1 MNEFRIPY
9 EVFREKLNKHENIYE
24 NNFEIVDNN
33 KFDDCW
39 IGYSENFNEYWFGL
53 PDGNNDYDYKTVEEI
68 LNASVFD
75 GKSMHELWNKVRF
88 YSINGLGA
96 EDWFLYNCVKF
107 YRCRKQDAYNV
118 AKLACKLWKDSNYD
132 ELKNEFEAIS
142 NRKNEIVFTAYV
154 DEKMIAFAH
163 CSIRKEYVEGTI
175 SSPVAYLEAIY
186 VEKEYRKAGIATNLI
201 SRCESWAKNKGL
213 TEFASDCDVNN
224 ADSRSL
230 HKHCGFNEA
239 STLVHYIKE
248 IKQ

>member
-9 EVFREKLNKHENIYE
+9 GIFREKLNKRENIYE

-53 PDGNNDYDYKTVEEI
+53 PDGNNDYDYKTAEEI
-68 LNASVFD
+68 LNAPVFN

-88 YSINGLGA
+88 YSINGLGT

-118 AKLACKLWKDSNYD
+118 AKLACKLWKDSDYD
-132 ELKNEFEAIS
+132 ELKDEFETIS
-142 NRKNEIVFTAYV
+142 SRKNEIVFTAYV

-163 CSIRKEYVEGTI
+163 CSIRKEYVEGTK
-175 SSPVAYLEAIY
+175 SSPVAYLEAVY
-186 VEKEYRKAGIATNLI
+186 VEDEYRDAGIGTKLI
-201 SRCESWAKNKGL
+201 RCCENWAKDKGL
-213 TEFASDCDVNN
+213 TEFASDCNINN
-224 ADSRSL
+224 ANSRSL

-239 STLVHYIKE
+239 STLVHFIKNIE
-248 IKQ
+248 